1 MSESAMIFQ
10 DGLLK
15 HTGIDGIVFLF
26 ALFHQTQEA
35 LDFNCLSIKGH
46 LGSVFTT
53 GSMRRF
59 VCTISTYLEN

>member
-1 MSESAMIFQ
+1 MELF
-10 DGLLK
+10 
-15 HTGIDGIVFLF
+15 FLF

-46 LGSVFTT
+46 LGSVFAT

-59 VCTISTYLEN
+59 VCTISTYLEK